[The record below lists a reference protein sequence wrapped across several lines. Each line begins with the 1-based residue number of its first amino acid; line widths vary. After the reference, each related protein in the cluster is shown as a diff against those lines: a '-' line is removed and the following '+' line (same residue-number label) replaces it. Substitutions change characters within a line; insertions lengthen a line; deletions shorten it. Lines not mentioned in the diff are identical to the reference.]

1 MTVLTHSSITLLYGS
16 LVALLVGGLGA
27 MVSALRWRKN
37 SYVGATPDAELLR
50 AIRAHGNAIEY
61 APIQLLVLLA
71 LEWAGAPSVP
81 LHVLGGSILLVR
93 ALHATG
99 VLTKTP
105 VSVVGA
111 TLNYLLCFGMAIYG
125 LVIHFH

>member
-27 MVSALRWRKN
+27 LVSALRWRKN
-37 SYVGATPDAELLR
+37 SYVGATPDAQLLR

-71 LEWAGAPSVP
+71 LEWAGTGSVA
-81 LHVLGGSILLVR
+81 LHILGGTIVLVR
-93 ALHATG
+93 AVHAAG
-99 VLTKTP
+99 VLSKTP
-105 VSVVGA
+105 LSVVGA

-125 LVIHFH
+125 LVVHFR